1 MRLRKFNAP
10 TASAAMREVKKA
22 LGDDAL
28 ILGTREIPGGG
39 IEITAATDAEQVTRP
54 LPEEP
59 PPQAAALAANDERLE
74 AIEDMLRGFDS
85 QLRRMNRRLTVVK
98 TLPETPAAKE
108 KVCAELLSEPRQLAE
123 MLTDHG
129 VPLSLA
135 VNIAKKFNTK
145 RAEGVSFDDSLAHAV
160 TDVLPLVEG
169 TPAANVRFLV
179 GPTGSGKTTTIAKLA
194 ADDVLAGETQP
205 ILLMGDTV
213 RVGAA
218 EQLGAYARLLDVPMH
233 TIDGPEDL
241 RARIADAPA
250 NATIY
255 VDTAGL
261 SSDQT
266 IGASVE
272 RLIQVCDGSA
282 GVTAVV
288 SATAARSSLRRSWE
302 QLEGLCPDSC
312 AVTHMDE
319 SDEPGI
325 ACSWIEEV
333 GLPLSWLGT
342 GQRVPEDLSRAT
354 GAALALWLVAA

>member
-1 MRLRKFNAP
+1 MRLRKFSAP
-10 TASAAMREVKKA
+10 SANVAMRDVKKA

-28 ILGTREIPGGG
+28 ILGTREIPGG
-39 IEITAATDAEQVTRP
+39 IEITAATDAEQVVRP
-54 LPEEP
+54 LPDEP
-59 PPQAAALAANDERLE
+59 PPQGAALAAGGERLV

-98 TLPETPAAKE
+98 DLPETPAAKE
-108 KVCAELLSEPRQLAE
+108 KACSDLLSEPRQLAE

-129 VPLSLA
+129 VPLSLS
-135 VNIAKKFNTK
+135 VTIARTFSAR
-145 RAEGVSFDDSLAHAV
+145 RAEGVSFDDALAKAV
-160 TDVLPLVEG
+160 TEIVPLVDG
-169 TPAANVRFLV
+169 TPTANVRFLV

-194 ADDVLAGETQP
+194 AEEILAGASQP

-233 TIDGPEDL
+233 TIDTASDL
-241 RARIADAPA
+241 KTRLDEAPPGS
-250 NATIY
+250 TIY

-261 SSDQT
+261 SSDES

-272 RLIQVCDGSA
+272 QMIQVCGGTA

-312 AVTHMDE
+312 AITHMDE
-319 SDEPGI
+319 SDEPGT
-325 ACSWIEEV
+325 ACSWVEEV
-333 GLPLSWLGT
+333 GLPLWWLGT

-354 GAALALWLVAA
+354 GASLALWLVAA